1 MILQFTSIVIV
12 EVSSSAVL
20 PVAHGSCMYVSQC
33 LGRSSMD
40 TTNLKSFGNSL
51 ALCGYIRRYDCLMV
65 LSATPTTSPTSKNST
80 NIFDASTVSQILL
93 YLFGFFSDQRLV
105 MPCIL
110 QLLPQINTL
119 ACYKKRTWKML

>member
-1 MILQFTSIVIV
+1 MIPAQLISIVIV
-12 EVSSSAVL
+12 KCL
-20 PVAHGSCMYVSQC
+20 PVPFCQYAHGHNVCTYMYVSQC

-40 TTNLKSFGNSL
+40 TTNLKSFGNSF

-65 LSATPTTSPTSKNST
+65 LSATPTTSPTSK
-80 NIFDASTVSQILL
+80 IGQL
-93 YLFGFFSDQRLV
+93 YLMLLHWLCCVYLFEFFSDRMLV

-119 ACYKKRTWKML
+119 SC